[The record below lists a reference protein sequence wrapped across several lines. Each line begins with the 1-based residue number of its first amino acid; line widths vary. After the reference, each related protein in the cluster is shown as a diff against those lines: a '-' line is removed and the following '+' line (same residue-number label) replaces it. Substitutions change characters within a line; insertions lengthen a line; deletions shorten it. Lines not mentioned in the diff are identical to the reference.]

1 MSDAHQLTS
10 RFDDALQFASELHRK
25 QTRKGSPVPYISHLL
40 IVAGTV
46 LDDGGT
52 EDEAIAALLHDAV
65 EDQGG
70 KAVAERIR
78 ERFGDRVAE
87 VVLACSDADTM
98 PKPPWRERKDA
109 YIAHLSDADE
119 STRRVAAADKLH
131 NVRSTLRDYADLGDE
146 LWDRFNGGKEG
157 TLWFYRAM
165 VDALREG
172 GGGRLVDELD
182 EVVTQLEGMS
192 STDKK
197 SH

>member
-10 RFDDALQFASELHRK
+10 RFDDALQLASELHRK
-25 QTRKGSPVPYISHLL
+25 QKRKGSPVPYISHLL

-109 YIAHLSDADE
+109 YIAHLSDAD
-119 STRRVAAADKLH
+119 
-131 NVRSTLRDYADLGDE
+131 
-146 LWDRFNGGKEG
+146 
-157 TLWFYRAM
+157 
-165 VDALREG
+165 
-172 GGGRLVDELD
+172 
-182 EVVTQLEGMS
+182 
-192 STDKK
+192 
-197 SH
+197 